1 LLAKDITIPAGAKL
15 ELKPDELIAS
25 VVITAAGKNEE
36 PAVVAAEAAPEAA
49 KSPDA
54 KAE

>member
-1 LLAKDITIPAGAKL
+1 MLAKDIVIPAGAKL

-36 PAVVAAEAAPEAA
+36 PAAVVAEAAPEAA
-49 KSPDA
+49 KAPDA
-54 KAE
+54 KAD